1 MTYLVVVLV
10 VAGVGAVAWWRSRRP
25 RHQIR
30 LNDDYERAKSQA
42 YLQAQHTSR
51 NIGDPFH

>member
-10 VAGVGAVAWWRSRRP
+10 VAGIGGAAWWRSRRP
-25 RHQIR
+25 HHQVR

-42 YLQAQHTSR
+42 YLQAQHTR
-51 NIGDPFH
+51 NNIGDPSH